1 MDEQTPHILST
12 FEEALND
19 LREQVFRSASM
30 TQDTMAH
37 AIKGLME
44 RNNDLCN
51 DVIANDED
59 IDQLEIDID
68 AEAHS
73 IILKFS
79 PVASD
84 LRRVLASM
92 KISSNLE
99 RIADQAVGIAKR
111 AKKMNK
117 HEEIPE
123 TRLIEPAYTLA
134 SSLLTQAI
142 SSFRDGDVDLAISL
156 DEKDEE
162 LDSLHKN
169 LIKQL
174 TSRSEN
180 DPEKVG
186 GYIHLIFITRF
197 LERIGDHAVN
207 IGEDVVFLTSAVDV
221 RHGGSLPE

>member
-1 MDEQTPHILST
+1 
-12 FEEALND
+12 
-19 LREQVFRSASM
+19 M
-30 TQDTMAH
+30 TQHTIAQAM
-37 AIKGLME
+37 KGLIE
-44 RNNDLCN
+44 RDNDLCN
-51 DVIANDED
+51 EVIANDEE
-59 IDQLEIDID
+59 IDQLEMDID

-73 IILKFS
+73 IILKYS

-99 RIADQAVGIAKR
+99 RIADQAVNIAKR
-111 AKKMNK
+111 ARKMNK
-117 HEEIPE
+117 HEDIPE
-123 TRLIEPAYTLA
+123 TRLIEPAYTIA
-134 SSLLTQAI
+134 AKLLSDAI
-142 SSFRDGDVDLAISL
+142 TSFRNDDVDLAVSL

-162 LDSLHKN
+162 LDRLHKS
-169 LIKQL
+169 LIKQF

-180 DPEKVG
+180 NPEIVG

>member
-1 MDEQTPHILST
+1 MAEHTPHILST
-12 FEEALND
+12 FEDALND
-19 LREQVFRSASM
+19 LRTQVFRSASM
-30 TQDTMAH
+30 TQDAIAH
-37 AIKGLME
+37 AMKGLIE
-44 RNNDLCN
+44 RDNDLCN
-51 DVIANDED
+51 DVIANDEE
-59 IDQLEIDID
+59 IDQLEMDID

-73 IILKFS
+73 IILKYS

-99 RIADQAVGIAKR
+99 RIADQAVSIAKR

-123 TRLIEPAYTLA
+123 TRLLEPAYTLA
-134 SSLLTQAI
+134 AQLLSDAI
-142 SSFRDGDVDLAISL
+142 SAFRDDDVDLAISL
-156 DEKDEE
+156 DAKDEG
-162 LDSLHKN
+162 LDKLHKS

-174 TSRSEN
+174 TSRGEN
-180 DPEKVG
+180 DAEKIG

-221 RHGGSLPE
+221 RHGGTLPE